1 MKNYIFLLLKATF
14 FVLLIFMVVSFISCS
29 REPNNGRS
37 TPKRKIEAIARY
49 KPGDVVYL
57 KPDSIKAV
65 IVRKNKCGCDV
76 TEYLVDYYDKA
87 QDHHTITVQETSIY

>member
-1 MKNYIFLLLKATF
+1 MKKISFVILLFT
-14 FVLLIFMVVSFISCS
+14 VVSFMSCS
-29 REPNNGRS
+29 RSPNPS
-37 TPKRKIEAIARY
+37 HPVPKRKIEAIARY

-76 TEYLVDYYDKA
+76 TEYLVDYYDKT